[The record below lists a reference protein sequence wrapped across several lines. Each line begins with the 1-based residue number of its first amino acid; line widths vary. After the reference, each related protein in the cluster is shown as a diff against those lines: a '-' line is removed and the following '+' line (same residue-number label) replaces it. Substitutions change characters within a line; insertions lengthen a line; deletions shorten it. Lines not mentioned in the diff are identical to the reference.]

1 MKFVILTIF
10 LFVSLESL
18 ASAYIPHEQPTCQFP
33 ATFLAYIDQTIDD
46 PNAIVESDTE
56 LKFFKEIM
64 KLRDDDI
71 QHTADD
77 AVKFFN
83 EHYGLDFSLSPPSDE
98 FIYVYENATLSPF
111 KLAKNIDFI
120 VNLNNWIQTGSTRS
134 TCYRMYDGGF
144 VVAFSGTQTLHG
156 SYGGVDGVLVREGE
170 NMLYGFLI
178 IDVCKQSPVILQY
191 QSATP
196 LRQEP
201 VDGAT
206 TLNFDLY
213 STVLGYGKE
222 LGVASITPHP
232 DEPGRF
238 RYVSR
243 SVYTF

>member
-1 MKFVILTIF
+1 MNPGECSAGELFCPQLDTRFLVEYVRRDYAMLTRTAQVNRH
-10 LFVSLESL
+10 L
-18 ASAYIPHEQPTCQFP
+18 
-33 ATFLAYIDQTIDD
+33 
-46 PNAIVESDTE
+46 
-56 LKFFKEIM
+56 KEIM

-71 QHTADD
+71 QHRADD

-83 EHYGLDFSLSPPSDE
+83 ERYGLDFSLSPPSDK
-98 FIYVYENATLSPF
+98 FVYVYENATLSPF

-134 TCYRMYDGGF
+134 TCYRIYDGGF
-144 VVAFSGTQTLHG
+144 SVVISGTQTLHG

-178 IDVCKQSPVILQY
+178 IDVCKQSPVIVQY

-196 LRQEP
+196 LRHEP
-201 VDGAT
+201 VDGAIP
-206 TLNFDLY
+206 LNFDLY
-213 STVLGYGKE
+213 NTVLGYGKS
-222 LGVASITPHP
+222 LGFESVTPDP

-243 SVYTF
+243 AVFTF